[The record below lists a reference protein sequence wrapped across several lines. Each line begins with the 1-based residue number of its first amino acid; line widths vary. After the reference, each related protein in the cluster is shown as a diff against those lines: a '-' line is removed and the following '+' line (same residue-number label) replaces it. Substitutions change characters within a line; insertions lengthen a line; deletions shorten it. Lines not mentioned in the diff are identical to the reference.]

1 MNPQG
6 GSLGTFADVAGMYRV
21 PLNQVMIA
29 VKDAMEG
36 TSTRPLANLGIKM
49 KQGKGDSPNTYLYT
63 DLAGKWHK
71 DLGEKSPE
79 AAFNKIM
86 SIFAAKFGGIA
97 MQQAKT
103 LPGAI
108 AQLNNLLFSF
118 QMQVAS
124 SGVMDWALKRL
135 NEFFAFIKKAS
146 ADGSL
151 TRWAKQI
158 SNFMTTTGDALIGF
172 LKGTD
177 LNSVIKS
184 LTLFGAAIMTIA
196 KGVSFLG
203 QLGGGGVAGLINLF
217 VVGKIVG
224 ITAALVDLAPAIAA
238 VATMLGILGVTAAPI
253 ELAIAVIG
261 ALAVAGYML
270 WANWGHLGAWW
281 RGLWQMMPGW
291 LQIGVQAA
299 LSALSPFLGI
309 VNTIIQD
316 WELLADFFPKLWKR
330 IADGYSNSPLAAV
343 ISTLASVGLTIGS
356 VALGVPLPQ
365 LDAPA
370 PARQPP
376 KKAAGGA
383 AASDQPNRFVFE
395 FKGNAKPDQVSIYGS
410 QGQLLR
416 RGPVGGSH

>member
-21 PLNQVMIA
+21 SLGQVMIA

-79 AAFNKIM
+79 ATFNKVM
-86 SIFAAKFGGIA
+86 SIFASKFGGIA

-103 LPGAI
+103 LPGAM
-108 AQLNNLLFSF
+108 AQLKNLLFSF

-151 TRWAKQI
+151 KRWAKQI
-158 SNFMTTTGDALIGF
+158 SDFITGTGDRLIKFFKETDWTKVGSDLKAAGAGLGLIAGAL
-172 LKGTD
+172 
-177 LNSVIKS
+177 
-184 LTLFGAAIMTIA
+184 
-196 KGVSFLG
+196 GVLAG
-203 QLGGGGVAGLINLF
+203 LGGGGLDGLVNIYVAGKIAGLTYALI
-217 VVGKIVG
+217 G
-224 ITAALVDLAPAIAA
+224 LAPAIAA
-238 VATMLGILGVTAAPI
+238 VATMLFGLDIAAAPIAVVIGILGV
-253 ELAIAVIG
+253 LA
-261 ALAVAGYML
+261 
-270 WANWGHLGAWW
+270 
-281 RGLWQMMPGW
+281 
-291 LQIGVQAA
+291 
-299 LSALSPFLGI
+299 FLGYLI
-309 VNTIIQD
+309 WKN
-316 WELLADFFPKLWKR
+316 WEPLKGWFGGLADAIKEKWNGLVDFFQGFWKR
-330 IADGYSNSPLAAV
+330 IAAGYEGSPFQKV
-343 ISTLASVGLTIGS
+343 ISALAGMGMTIGS

-370 PARQPP
+370 PARQTA
-376 KKAAGGA
+376 KKAAVGA

-395 FKGNAKPDQVSIYGS
+395 FKGSAKPDQVSIYGS

-416 RGPVGGSH
+416 RGAVGGSH